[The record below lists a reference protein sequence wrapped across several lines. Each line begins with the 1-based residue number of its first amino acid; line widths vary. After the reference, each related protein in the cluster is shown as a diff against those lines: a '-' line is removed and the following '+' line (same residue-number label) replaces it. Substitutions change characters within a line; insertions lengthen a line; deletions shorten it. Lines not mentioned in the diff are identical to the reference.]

1 MLRKFL
7 TYELKTSSRQ
17 FLPMYAFYVLF
28 SIVNMFFFEKGFL
41 SLIRNDAMPD
51 TFSLVSVIISS
62 LYLFCMVAVYVLTY
76 VFITIHFYKTMAGKQ
91 GYFTFSLPI
100 KPSVI
105 LGCKMLIAVFWQLVT
120 CGLILLSIYVLCSV
134 HGIENWIHILF
145 KAFHTIYDHGG
156 YYQTFQILFTISLI
170 LTLFLSP
177 LQIFTSIAIGQ
188 LFSKNRIAWS
198 ICFYFVIYTI
208 MQVLGTIL
216 LIVTNFAGFVSQFSQ
231 NLISA
236 EQYTQYMIRNMQ
248 GSILLSILSG
258 IIMYVVFQYIYT
270 KKLNLV

>member
-134 HGIENWIHILF
+134 HGIENWIHILL

-198 ICFYFVIYTI
+198 VCFYFVIYTI